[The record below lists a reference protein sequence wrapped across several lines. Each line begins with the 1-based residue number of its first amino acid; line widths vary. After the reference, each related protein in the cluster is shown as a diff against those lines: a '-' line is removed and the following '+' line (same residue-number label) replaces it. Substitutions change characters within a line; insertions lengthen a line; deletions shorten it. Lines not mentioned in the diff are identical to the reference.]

1 MWRRYIVSVA
11 EPRQDG
17 DLMMS
22 KPIVEKYSPE
32 DIADALARFDTKV
45 YRPTPYQRAV
55 ISIESNPLAPAV
67 VIAGA
72 GSGKT
77 ETMAARVIYLVA
89 NGFVQPE
96 HILGLTFTK
105 KAAGELSHRIRK
117 RLRQLK
123 EAKLI
128 AQDLPINVQVMTYH
142 SYAANLLNTYG
153 LREGIETDGT
163 PMGEAASWQLAARIV
178 RDYDEP
184 DFTNENKFSTIV
196 ERVSD
201 LAKLMLEHDISGDR
215 ITDYDADVLETVLA
229 IDARSG
235 GKSNKE
241 ARRTAQVLRQR
252 RDIVAMAQRLIAAR
266 QEGEN
271 LTFDDQMYWAAK
283 LATSNPEVGQQERST
298 FQVVLLDEYQDT
310 SQSQI
315 RMLSSLFGDG
325 HPVMAVGDPYQAIY
339 GWRGASAGTITSFH
353 KDFPSTESQS
363 RAQSQQHVFSLPTT
377 FRNDHAILSF
387 ANIITDHIKSEELQA
402 RWKSSQIDV
411 ERLAPR
417 DGAGEGF
424 ITIAARR
431 SIQEEAQAIADFIAP
446 HWNDPA
452 RLEPGNKS
460 APKSFAVLVRRRAQI
475 SAIDAALRAADIPVQ
490 IVGSSGLIYLPEV
503 ADIYT
508 LMQVLVNPDAG
519 AALMRHLTGPRI
531 ALGAHDIAALGAF
544 SRERNRELE
553 KAAKSDIASLVIG
566 KSDVAEA
573 DDRFSGSLID
583 ALDEIDQARQSDFS
597 EAGFA
602 RLRQCAA
609 DLRRLRAHA
618 ARSITDFIY
627 EIEDYLHLETQVM
640 VHDLS
645 PHARRN
651 IDRFIEEA
659 AQFERSGGTVVEFL
673 DWLEVTS
680 EEESGL
686 KIGSVEVRDDV
697 VQIMTVHTS
706 KGAEWDLVCIP
717 GLADEQFPSEYRSG
731 EHWLGTESHIPFE
744 LRGDAKQLPPI
755 SFDSIDNNTALSKRV
770 TAFKDLCK
778 AESRLEELRLAYVAV
793 TRARTHL
800 YLSTSWWR
808 DGDESKDVSDI
819 FSWALSH
826 ADELKAV
833 IDTDGEQPV
842 SETPKPDDF
851 PEQTALW
858 PIDHLGNKRGR
869 FDAAVALLAD
879 VHSYEG
885 GSAESTL
892 EPSWIEDMEALL
904 LEREQYQK
912 GRLEIELPH
921 RLSTSTLI
929 RLHENPE
936 ELALSIRRPMPRVMD
951 EYAKRG
957 TAFHAWI
964 EKHFSAS
971 TLFDDDDLDCVDPLE
986 EDQTLET
993 LQSAWLASEWASKT
1007 PHKVEEGF
1015 EAIVGGILIR
1025 GRIDA
1030 IYKYGDGDDVR
1041 YEVIDWK
1048 TGSKT
1053 LGVSAAVQLA
1063 MYRLAWSR
1071 IAGVPLEQVSAA
1083 FHYVPT
1089 GVTDRR
1095 SDLMS
1100 EAELIA
1106 LIQGR

>member
-1 MWRRYIVSVA
+1 MA
-11 EPRQDG
+11 EP
-17 DLMMS
+17 L
-22 KPIVEKYSPE
+22 VEKYSPE
-32 DIADALARFDTKV
+32 VIADALARFDKKV

-89 NGFVQPE
+89 NGFVNPE

-123 EAKLI
+123 EAQLI
-128 AQDLPINVQVMTYH
+128 GQDVPINVQVMTYH

-163 PMGEAASWQLAARIV
+163 PMGEAASWQLAAQIV
-178 RDYDEP
+178 RNYDDPE
-184 DFTNENKFSTIV
+184 FTTENKFSTIV

-215 ITDYDADVLETVLA
+215 ITSYDAQILETVMS
-229 IDARSG
+229 IDSRSG
-235 GKSNKE
+235 AKSNKD
-241 ARRTAQVLRQR
+241 ARKTAQVLRQR
-252 RDIVAMAQRLIAAR
+252 KDIVAMAQQLIAAR
-266 QEGEN
+266 QDGEN

-283 LATSNPEVGQQERST
+283 LASSNPDVGEQERNA
-298 FQVVLLDEYQDT
+298 FHVVLLDEYQDT

-315 RMLSSLFGDG
+315 RMLSSLFGNG

-339 GWRGASAGTITSFH
+339 GWRGASAGTITSVH
-353 KDFPSTESQS
+353 KDFPAASSNQ
-363 RAQSQQHVFSLPTT
+363 RVFSLPTT
-377 FRNDHAILSF
+377 FRNDHAILDF
-387 ANIITDHIKSEELQA
+387 ANIITDHIKSEEQRA
-402 RWKSSQIDV
+402 QWKSSQITV
-411 ERLAPR
+411 ERLEPR
-417 DGAGEGF
+417 DGAGNGAV
-424 ITIAARR
+424 TIAARR
-431 SIQEEAQAIADFIAP
+431 SIQEEAEAIANFITS
-446 HWNDPA
+446 HWKNPA
-452 RLEPGNKS
+452 RLSPEDKS

-508 LMQVLVNPDAG
+508 LMQVLVNPNAG

-553 KAAKSDIASLVIG
+553 KAAKSDIASLVVG
-566 KSDVAEA
+566 KSDVTEA

-583 ALDEIDQARQSDFS
+583 ALDDIEKAPREKFS
-597 EAGFA
+597 AEGFA
-602 RLRQCAA
+602 RLQQCAT

-618 ARSITDFIY
+618 ARSLTDFIY
-627 EIEDYLHLETQVM
+627 EIEDYLHLEAQVM
-640 VHDLS
+640 VKDYS

-651 IDRFIEEA
+651 IDRFVEEA
-659 AQFERSGGTVVEFL
+659 AQFERSGGTVTEFL

-717 GLADEQFPSEYRSG
+717 GLAEEQFPSEYKSG
-731 EHWLGTESHIPFE
+731 EHWLSTESHIPFE
-744 LRGDAKQLPPI
+744 LRGDANQLPPI
-755 SFDSIDNNTALSKRV
+755 SLDGIDNNTALSKRL
-770 TAFKDLCK
+770 TSFKDACK

-819 FSWALSH
+819 FAWALAH
-826 ADELKAV
+826 ASDLGAV
-833 IDTDGEQPV
+833 LDIEGEQPV
-842 SETPKPDDF
+842 SGTPKPEDF

-858 PIDHLGNKRGR
+858 PIDHLGKGRHR
-869 FDAAVALLAD
+869 FDAALSLIAEVTAVED
-879 VHSYEG
+879 VS
-885 GSAESTL
+885 SLSVL
-892 EPSWIEDMEALL
+892 DQSWIEDMEALL
-904 LEREQYQK
+904 LERAQYQK
-912 GRLEIELPH
+912 GRMEIELPH

-964 EKHFSAS
+964 EKHFGAS
-971 TLFDDDDLDCVDPLE
+971 TLFDDDDLDYVDPLE
-986 EDQTLET
+986 EDQTLEK
-993 LQSAWLASEWASKT
+993 LKSAWLASEWASKT

-1015 EAIVGGILIR
+1015 ESMVGGILIR

-1041 YEVIDWK
+1041 YEVVDWK
-1048 TGSKT
+1048 TGSKK
-1053 LGVSAAVQLA
+1053 LGDSAAVQLA

-1071 IAGVPLEQVSAA
+1071 IAGVALERVSAA

-1100 EAELIA
+1100 ESELIA

>member
-1 MWRRYIVSVA
+1 
-11 EPRQDG
+11 
-17 DLMMS
+17 MS
-22 KPIVEKYSPE
+22 QPLIEKYSPE
-32 DIADALARFDTKV
+32 AIADALARFDKKV

-55 ISIESNPLAPAV
+55 ISIETNPLAPAV

-96 HILGLTFTK
+96 NILGLTFTK

-123 EAKLI
+123 EAQLI
-128 AQDLPINVQVMTYH
+128 AHDLAINVQVMTYH
-142 SYAANLLNTYG
+142 SYAALLLNNYG
-153 LREGIETDGT
+153 LREGIETNGT
-163 PMGEAASWQLAARIV
+163 PMGEAASWQLAAHIV
-178 RDYDEP
+178 REYDDPE
-184 DFTNENKFSTIV
+184 FTNTLKFSTIV

-201 LAKLMLEHDISGDR
+201 LAKLMLEHDVSGET
-215 ITDYDADVLETVLA
+215 INAYDEKVMEEIIA
-229 IDARSG
+229 IDSRSG
-235 GKSNKE
+235 GRSNDD
-241 ARRTAQVLRQR
+241 ARKTAQVLRQR
-252 RDIVAMAQRLIAAR
+252 KDIVAMAERLIAAR

-283 LATSNPEVGQQERST
+283 LACSNPDVGAHERAT
-298 FQVVLLDEYQDT
+298 FSVVLLDEYQDT

-315 RMLSSLFGDG
+315 RMLSSLFGNG

-353 KDFPSTESQS
+353 HDFPISSPEPFHHEKGADEG
-363 RAQSQQHVFSLPTT
+363 RVFSLPTT
-377 FRNDHAILSF
+377 FRNDHAILDF
-387 ANIITDHIKSEELQA
+387 ANLITDHIKSEEQSA
-402 RWKSSQIDV
+402 QWKSSQIEV

-417 DGAGEGF
+417 DGAGAGF
-424 ITIAARR
+424 ITLCARP
-431 SIQEEAQAIADFIAP
+431 SIQEEAQAIAEYIAP
-446 HWNDPA
+446 HWKNPLRAVPED
-452 RLEPGNKS
+452 KS

-475 SAIDAALRAADIPVQ
+475 SAIDAALRAAGIPVQ

-503 ADIYT
+503 ADIYS

-519 AALMRHLTGPRI
+519 AALMRYLTGPRL
-531 ALGAHDIAALGAF
+531 ALGARDIAALGAF
-544 SRERNRELE
+544 SRDRNRALE
-553 KAAKSDIASLVIG
+553 KEAKSDIASLVLG

-583 ALDEIDQARQSDFS
+583 ALDEIEKAPRENFSD
-597 EAGFA
+597 EGFA
-602 RLRQCAA
+602 RLRECAQ
-609 DLRRLRAHA
+609 DFRRLRSHA

-640 VHDLS
+640 VQDHS

-659 AQFERSGGTVVEFL
+659 AQFERSGGTVTEFL
-673 DWLEVTS
+673 EWLDVTS
-680 EEESGL
+680 ERESGL
-686 KIGSVEVRDDV
+686 KIGSVEVREDV

-717 GLADEQFPSEYRSG
+717 GLAEESFPSEYRSG

-744 LRGDAKQLPPI
+744 LRGDGKQLPPM
-755 SFDSIDNNTALSKRV
+755 SLDSIDNNTALAKRV
-770 TAFKDLCK
+770 NAFKDLCK

-808 DGDESKDVSDI
+808 DGEESKDVSDI
-819 FSWALSH
+819 FAWALEQAPH
-826 ADELKAV
+826 LGAAV
-833 IDTDGEQPV
+833 DIDGDQPPRR
-842 SETPKPDDF
+842 SPKPEDF
-851 PEQTALW
+851 PEQTATW
-858 PIDHLGNKRGR
+858 PIDHLGNRR
-869 FDAAVALLAD
+869 TAFENALALI
-879 VHSYEG
+879 
-885 GSAESTL
+885 AES
-892 EPSWIEDMEALL
+892 EPIDLAIAGSTTDSFSTDVQILARSWIDDMQALL
-904 LEREQYQK
+904 LERENQQE
-912 GRLEIELPH
+912 GRLEIELPL
-921 RLSTSTLI
+921 RVSTSTLI
-929 RLHENPE
+929 RLHEDPQ
-936 ELALSIRRPMPRVMD
+936 ELALAIRRPMPRVID

-957 TAFHAWI
+957 TAFHTWI
-964 EKHFSAS
+964 EKHFGAS
-971 TLFDDDDLDCVDPLE
+971 TLFDDDDLDFVDALE
-986 EDQTLET
+986 EDQKLED
-993 LQSAWLASEWASKT
+993 LKKSWLSSEWAVKT
-1007 PHKVEEGF
+1007 PFKIEEGF

-1041 YEVIDWK
+1041 YEVVDWK

-1053 LGVSAAVQLA
+1053 LGQSAAVQLA

-1071 IAGVPLEQVSAA
+1071 RAGVALEQVSAA

-1095 SDLMS
+1095 SDLMG
-1100 EAELIA
+1100 EDELIA
-1106 LIQGR
+1106 LIRGR